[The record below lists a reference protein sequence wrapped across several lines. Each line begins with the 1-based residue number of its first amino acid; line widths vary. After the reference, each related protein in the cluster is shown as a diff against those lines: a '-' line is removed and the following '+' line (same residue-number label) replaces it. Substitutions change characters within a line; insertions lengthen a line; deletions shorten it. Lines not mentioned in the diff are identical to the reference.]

1 VSRNCRFNGAGAAVR
16 NNTVG
21 TTASVTSSNSR
32 GIAGAHDVRNII
44 ATAAASAQSVRAKF
58 VSTTAGVQATRVNL
72 IGTIAISRQYMLLD
86 ARACR
91 RAGAEV
97 FISGELELGPN
108 LLNPPDQGTLAG
120 RLAQPVGVNLGRRGG
135 SRGRRRQGTDARRA
149 AVGTRVHGGLR
160 NPGAVNRVPDD
171 PGSVT
176 ASIKVNRG
184 LEIVGSMGDD
194 AKKADVLNGHLG
206 QVRVRLVLGQA
217 RSLGGTIKG
226 GRAMALDGDVRNVR
240 ARHK

>member
-1 VSRNCRFNGAGAAVR
+1 MGS
-16 NNTVG
+16 
-21 TTASVTSSNSR
+21 
-32 GIAGAHDVRNII
+32 D
-44 ATAAASAQSVRAKF
+44 
-58 VSTTAGVQATRVNL
+58 
-72 IGTIAISRQYMLLD
+72 LLD
-86 ARACR
+86 
-91 RAGAEV
+91 
-97 FISGELELGPN
+97 
-108 LLNPPDQGTLAG
+108 PPDQGPLAG
-120 RLAQPVGVNLGRRGG
+120 RLAQPVGVDLGRGSAPRRDGLGRRGG

-176 ASIKVNRG
+176 APIKVNRG

-206 QVRVRLVLGQA
+206 QVRVRLELVQA

-226 GRAMALDGDVRNVR
+226 GRAKAMYGDVRNVR
-240 ARHK
+240 ARPK